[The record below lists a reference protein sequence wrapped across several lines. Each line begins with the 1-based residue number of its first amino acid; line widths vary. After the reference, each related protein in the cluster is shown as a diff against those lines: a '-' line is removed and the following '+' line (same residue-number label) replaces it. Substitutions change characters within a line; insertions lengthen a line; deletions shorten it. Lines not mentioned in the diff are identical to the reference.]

1 MLCISKYYGVFL
13 LILVL
18 HYFLPLA
25 SILISANRITAFLF
39 FLKKR
44 RTYANGYITE
54 RLLPPMQLLY
64 SVQEKCVY

>member
-1 MLCISKYYGVFL
+1 MYFQ
-13 LILVL
+13 ILWCVSSDFSA

-39 FLKKR
+39 FFKKH